1 MPASERLPVVDT
13 SVLAAFVLSSLVIIM
28 SPGADTFLL
37 LRFAIRSGRPA
48 GFAAMAGILAGLS
61 LVSLL
66 LISGM
71 GLLITRVPYALMTVN
86 VAGIA
91 VLLTLA
97 AVSARAGW
105 LLLRN
110 PLEESAAEKRLS
122 GSPFGISLVTNVTNP
137 KVLIFYL
144 AFFPQF
150 LGDAD
155 NAVLQLTLLSAVFLL
170 VSTLWLIPLV
180 YAASAAR
187 AFFLQPQV
195 AVMMEFVVA
204 GVFLVLA
211 VLLALNL

>member
-1 MPASERLPVVDT
+1 VPARERLPVVDT
-13 SVLAAFVLSSLVIIM
+13 SVLVPFVLSSLVIIM

-71 GLLITRVPYALMTVN
+71 GLLITQVPYALMTVN

-110 PLEESAAEKRLS
+110 PLEDPAAEKRLS
-122 GSPFGISLVTNVTNP
+122 GSPFSISLLTNVTNP

-187 AFFLQPQV
+187 AFFLQPRV

>member
-1 MPASERLPVVDT
+1 MVDT
-13 SVLAAFVLSSLVIIM
+13 SVLIPFVLSSLVIIM

-71 GLLITRVPYALMTVN
+71 GLLITQVPYALMTVN

-110 PLEESAAEKRLS
+110 PLEDPAAEKRLS
-122 GSPFGISLVTNVTNP
+122 GSPFSISLLTNVTNP

-187 AFFLQPQV
+187 AFFLQPRV

>member
-1 MPASERLPVVDT
+1 MVDT
-13 SVLAAFVLSSLVIIM
+13 SVLVPFVLSSLVIIM

-61 LVSLL
+61 LLSLL

-71 GLLITRVPYALMTVN
+71 GLLITQVPYALITVN

-110 PLEESAAEKRLS
+110 PLEDPAAEKRLS
-122 GSPFGISLVTNVTNP
+122 GSPFSISLLTNVTNP

-150 LGDAD
+150 LGDAE

-187 AFFLQPQV
+187 AFFLRPQV

>member
-1 MPASERLPVVDT
+1 MVDT
-13 SVLAAFVLSSLVIIM
+13 SVIAAFVLSSLVIIM

-71 GLLITRVPYALMTVN
+71 GLLITRVPYALITVN

-110 PLEESAAEKRLS
+110 PLEDPAAEKRLS
-122 GSPFGISLVTNVTNP
+122 GSPFSISLLTNVTNP

-187 AFFLQPQV
+187 AFFLQPRV

>member
-1 MPASERLPVVDT
+1 MVDT
-13 SVLAAFVLSSLVIIM
+13 SVLVPFVLSSLVIIM

-71 GLLITRVPYALMTVN
+71 GLLITQVPYALITVN

-110 PLEESAAEKRLS
+110 PVEDPAAEKRLS
-122 GSPFGISLVTNVTNP
+122 GSPFSISLLTNVTNP

-187 AFFLQPQV
+187 AFFLQPRV

>member
-1 MPASERLPVVDT
+1 MVDT
-13 SVLAAFVLSSLVIIM
+13 SVLVPFVLSSLVIIM

-71 GLLITRVPYALMTVN
+71 GLLITQVPYALITVN

-105 LLLRN
+105 ILLRN
-110 PLEESAAEKRLS
+110 PVEDPAAEKRLS
-122 GSPFGISLVTNVTNP
+122 GSPFSISLLTNVTNP

-180 YAASAAR
+180 CAASAAR
-187 AFFLQPQV
+187 AFFLQPRV

>member
-1 MPASERLPVVDT
+1 MVDT
-13 SVLAAFVLSSLVIIM
+13 SVIAAFVLSSLVIIM

-71 GLLITRVPYALMTVN
+71 GLLITQVPYALITVN

-110 PLEESAAEKRLS
+110 PLEDPAAEKRLS
-122 GSPFGISLVTNVTNP
+122 GSPFSISVLTNVTNP

-187 AFFLQPQV
+187 AFFLQPRV

>member
-1 MPASERLPVVDT
+1 LVDT
-13 SVLAAFVLSSLVIIM
+13 SVLVPFVLSSLVIIM

-71 GLLITRVPYALMTVN
+71 GLLITQVPYALITVN

-110 PLEESAAEKRLS
+110 PVEDPAAEKRLS
-122 GSPFGISLVTNVTNP
+122 GSPFSISLLTNVTNP

-187 AFFLQPQV
+187 AFFLEPRV

>member
-1 MPASERLPVVDT
+1 MVDT
-13 SVLAAFVLSSLVIIM
+13 SVLVPFVLSSLVIIM

-71 GLLITRVPYALMTVN
+71 GLLITQVPYALMTVN

-110 PLEESAAEKRLS
+110 PLEDPVAEKRLS
-122 GSPFGISLVTNVTNP
+122 GSPFSISLLTNVTNP

-170 VSTLWLIPLV
+170 VSTLWLIPLA

-187 AFFLQPQV
+187 AFFLQPRV

>member
-1 MPASERLPVVDT
+1 MVDT
-13 SVLAAFVLSSLVIIM
+13 SVLVPFVLSSLVIIM

-71 GLLITRVPYALMTVN
+71 GLLITQVPYALMTVN

-110 PLEESAAEKRLS
+110 PLEDPAAEKRLS
-122 GSPFGISLVTNVTNP
+122 GSPFSISLLTNVTNP

-155 NAVLQLTLLSAVFLL
+155 NAVLQLTLLSVVFLL

-187 AFFLQPQV
+187 AFFLQPRV

>member
-1 MPASERLPVVDT
+1 VPARERLPVVDT
-13 SVLAAFVLSSLVIIM
+13 SVLVPFVLSSLVIIM

-71 GLLITRVPYALMTVN
+71 GLLITRVPYALITVN
-86 VAGIA
+86 VVGIA

-110 PLEESAAEKRLS
+110 PLEDPAAEKRLS
-122 GSPFGISLVTNVTNP
+122 GSPFSISLLTNVTNP

-187 AFFLQPQV
+187 AFFLQPRV

>member
-1 MPASERLPVVDT
+1 MVDT
-13 SVLAAFVLSSLVIIM
+13 SVLVPFVLSSLVIIM

-71 GLLITRVPYALMTVN
+71 GLLITQVPYALMTVN

-110 PLEESAAEKRLS
+110 PLEDPAAEKRLS
-122 GSPFGISLVTNVTNP
+122 GSPFSISLLTNVTNP

-187 AFFLQPQV
+187 AFFLQPRV

>member
-1 MPASERLPVVDT
+1 MVDS
-13 SVLAAFVLSSLVIIM
+13 SVIAAFVLSSLVIIM

-71 GLLITRVPYALMTVN
+71 GLLITQVPYALITVN

-110 PLEESAAEKRLS
+110 PLEDPAAEKRLS
-122 GSPFGISLVTNVTNP
+122 GSPFSISLLTNVTNP

-187 AFFLQPQV
+187 AFFLQPRV

>member
-1 MPASERLPVVDT
+1 VVDT
-13 SVLAAFVLSSLVIIM
+13 SVLVPFVLSSLVIIM

-71 GLLITRVPYALMTVN
+71 GLLITQVPYALMTVN

-110 PLEESAAEKRLS
+110 PLEDPAAEKRLS
-122 GSPFGISLVTNVTNP
+122 GSPFSISLLTNVTNP

-187 AFFLQPQV
+187 AFFLQPRV

>member
-1 MPASERLPVVDT
+1 MVDT
-13 SVLAAFVLSSLVIIM
+13 SVLVPFVLSSLVIIM

-71 GLLITRVPYALMTVN
+71 GLLITQVPYALITVN

-110 PLEESAAEKRLS
+110 PLEDPSAEKRLS
-122 GSPFGISLVTNVTNP
+122 GSPFSISLLTNVTNP

-150 LGDAD
+150 LGDAN

-187 AFFLQPQV
+187 AFFLQPRV

>member
-1 MPASERLPVVDT
+1 MVDT
-13 SVLAAFVLSSLVIIM
+13 SVLVPFVLSSLVIIM

-71 GLLITRVPYALMTVN
+71 GLLITQVPYALITVN

-110 PLEESAAEKRLS
+110 PLEDPGAEKRLS
-122 GSPFGISLVTNVTNP
+122 GSPFSVSLLTNVTNP

-150 LGDAD
+150 LGDAN
-155 NAVLQLTLLSAVFLL
+155 NALLQLTLLSAVFLL

-187 AFFLQPQV
+187 AFFLQPRV

>member
-1 MPASERLPVVDT
+1 VPARERLPVVDT
-13 SVLAAFVLSSLVIIM
+13 SVIAAFVLSSLVVIM

-110 PLEESAAEKRLS
+110 PLEDPAAEKRLS
-122 GSPFGISLVTNVTNP
+122 GSPFSISLLTNVTNP

-150 LGDAD
+150 LGDAN

-187 AFFLQPQV
+187 AFFLQPRV

>member
-1 MPASERLPVVDT
+1 MVDT
-13 SVLAAFVLSSLVIIM
+13 SVLVPFVLSSLVIIM

-71 GLLITRVPYALMTVN
+71 GLLITQVPYALMTVN

-110 PLEESAAEKRLS
+110 PLEDPAAEKRLS
-122 GSPFGISLVTNVTNP
+122 GSPFSISLLTNVTNP

-144 AFFPQF
+144 AFFPQI

-187 AFFLQPQV
+187 AFFLQPRV

>member
-1 MPASERLPVVDT
+1 MVDT
-13 SVLAAFVLSSLVIIM
+13 SVLVPFVLSSLVIIM

-61 LVSLL
+61 PVSLL

-71 GLLITRVPYALMTVN
+71 GLLITRVPYALITVN

-105 LLLRN
+105 LPLRT
-110 PLEESAAEKRLS
+110 PLEDPAAEKRLS
-122 GSPFGISLVTNVTNP
+122 GSPFSISLLTNVTNP

-187 AFFLQPQV
+187 AFFLQPRV

>member
-1 MPASERLPVVDT
+1 
-13 SVLAAFVLSSLVIIM
+13 
-28 SPGADTFLL
+28 
-37 LRFAIRSGRPA
+37 
-48 GFAAMAGILAGLS
+48 
-61 LVSLL
+61 
-66 LISGM
+66 
-71 GLLITRVPYALMTVN
+71 
-86 VAGIA
+86 
-91 VLLTLA
+91 
-97 AVSARAGW
+97 
-105 LLLRN
+105 
-110 PLEESAAEKRLS
+110 
-122 GSPFGISLVTNVTNP
+122 
-137 KVLIFYL
+137 VLIFYL

-187 AFFLQPQV
+187 AFFLQPRV

>member
-1 MPASERLPVVDT
+1 MVDT
-13 SVLAAFVLSSLVIIM
+13 SVIAAFVLSSLVIIM

-71 GLLITRVPYALMTVN
+71 GLLITQVPYALMTVN

-110 PLEESAAEKRLS
+110 PLEDPAAEKRLS
-122 GSPFGISLVTNVTNP
+122 GSPFSISLLTNVTNP

-187 AFFLQPQV
+187 AFFLQPRV

>member
-1 MPASERLPVVDT
+1 MVDT
-13 SVLAAFVLSSLVIIM
+13 SVLVPFVLSSLVIIM

-71 GLLITRVPYALMTVN
+71 GLLITQVPYALMTVN

-110 PLEESAAEKRLS
+110 PLEDPAAEKRLS
-122 GSPFGISLVTNVTNP
+122 GSPFSISLLTNVTNP

-155 NAVLQLTLLSAVFLL
+155 NAVLQLMLLSAVFLL

-180 YAASAAR
+180 CAASAAR
-187 AFFLQPQV
+187 AFFLQPRV

>member
-1 MPASERLPVVDT
+1 MVDT
-13 SVLAAFVLSSLVIIM
+13 SVLVPFVLSSLVIIM

-71 GLLITRVPYALMTVN
+71 GLLVTQVPYALITVN

-110 PLEESAAEKRLS
+110 PLEDPAAEKRLS
-122 GSPFGISLVTNVTNP
+122 GSPFSISVLTNVTNP

-180 YAASAAR
+180 CAASAAR
-187 AFFLQPQV
+187 AFFLQPRV

>member
-1 MPASERLPVVDT
+1 MVDT
-13 SVLAAFVLSSLVIIM
+13 SVLVPFILSSLVIIM

-71 GLLITRVPYALMTVN
+71 GLLITQVPYALMTVN

-105 LLLRN
+105 LLLSN
-110 PLEESAAEKRLS
+110 PLEDPAVEKRLS
-122 GSPFGISLVTNVTNP
+122 GSPFSISLVTNVANP

-170 VSTLWLIPLV
+170 MSTLWLIPLV

-187 AFFLQPQV
+187 AFFLQPRV

-211 VLLALNL
+211 VLLTLNL

>member
-1 MPASERLPVVDT
+1 MVDT
-13 SVLAAFVLSSLVIIM
+13 SVIAAFVLSSLVVIM

-110 PLEESAAEKRLS
+110 PLEDPAAEKRLS
-122 GSPFGISLVTNVTNP
+122 GSPFSISLLTNVTNP

-187 AFFLQPQV
+187 AFFLQPRV

>member
-1 MPASERLPVVDT
+1 MVDT
-13 SVLAAFVLSSLVIIM
+13 SVLVPFILSSLVIIM

-71 GLLITRVPYALMTVN
+71 GLLITQVPYALMTVN

-105 LLLRN
+105 LLLSN
-110 PLEESAAEKRLS
+110 PLEDPAVEKRLS
-122 GSPFGISLVTNVTNP
+122 GSPFSISLVTNVANP

-170 VSTLWLIPLV
+170 MSTLWLIPLV

-187 AFFLQPQV
+187 AFFLQPRV

>member
-1 MPASERLPVVDT
+1 MVDT
-13 SVLAAFVLSSLVIIM
+13 SVLVPFVLSSLVIIM

-71 GLLITRVPYALMTVN
+71 GLLITQVPYALITVN

-110 PLEESAAEKRLS
+110 PLEDPAAEKRLS
-122 GSPFGISLVTNVTNP
+122 GSPFSISLLTNVTNP

-187 AFFLQPQV
+187 AFFLQPRV

>member
-1 MPASERLPVVDT
+1 MVDT
-13 SVLAAFVLSSLVIIM
+13 SVLVPFVLSSLVIIM

-71 GLLITRVPYALMTVN
+71 GLLITRVPYALITVN
-86 VAGIA
+86 VVGIA

-110 PLEESAAEKRLS
+110 PLEDPAAEKRLS
-122 GSPFGISLVTNVTNP
+122 GSPFSISLLTNVTNP

-150 LGDAD
+150 LGDAN

-187 AFFLQPQV
+187 AFFLQPRV

>member
-1 MPASERLPVVDT
+1 VPARERLPVVDT
-13 SVLAAFVLSSLVIIM
+13 SVLAPFVLSSLVIIM

-66 LISGM
+66 LFSGM
-71 GLLITRVPYALMTVN
+71 GLLITQVPYALITVN
-86 VAGIA
+86 VAGIV
-91 VLLTLA
+91 VLLFLA
-97 AVSARAGW
+97 ALSAQAGW
-105 LLLRN
+105 LLLRK
-110 PLEESAAEKRLS
+110 PLEDPAVEKRLS

-187 AFFLQPQV
+187 AFFLQPRV

>member
-1 MPASERLPVVDT
+1 MVDT
-13 SVLAAFVLSSLVIIM
+13 SVLVPFVLSSLVIIM

-71 GLLITRVPYALMTVN
+71 GLLITQVPYALITVN

-110 PLEESAAEKRLS
+110 PLEDPAAEKRLS
-122 GSPFGISLVTNVTNP
+122 GSPFSVSLLTNVTNP

-187 AFFLQPQV
+187 AFFLQPRV

>member
-1 MPASERLPVVDT
+1 MVDT
-13 SVLAAFVLSSLVIIM
+13 SVLVPFVLSSLVIIM

-71 GLLITRVPYALMTVN
+71 GLLITQVPYALMTVN

-110 PLEESAAEKRLS
+110 PLEDPVAEKRLS
-122 GSPFGISLVTNVTNP
+122 GSPFSISLLTNVTNP

-187 AFFLQPQV
+187 AFFLQPRV

>member
-1 MPASERLPVVDT
+1 LVDT
-13 SVLAAFVLSSLVIIM
+13 SVLVPFVLSSLVIIM

-71 GLLITRVPYALMTVN
+71 GLLITQVPYALITVN

-110 PLEESAAEKRLS
+110 PVEDPAAEKRLS
-122 GSPFGISLVTNVTNP
+122 GSPFSISLLTNVTNP

-187 AFFLQPQV
+187 AFFLQPRV

>member
-1 MPASERLPVVDT
+1 MVDT
-13 SVLAAFVLSSLVIIM
+13 SVLVPFVLSSLVIIM

-71 GLLITRVPYALMTVN
+71 GLLITQVPYALMTVN

-110 PLEESAAEKRLS
+110 PLEDPAAEKRLS
-122 GSPFGISLVTNVTNP
+122 GSPFSISVLTNVTNP

-180 YAASAAR
+180 CAASAAR
-187 AFFLQPQV
+187 AFFLQPRV

>member
-1 MPASERLPVVDT
+1 MVDT
-13 SVLAAFVLSSLVIIM
+13 SVIAAFVLSSLVIIM

-71 GLLITRVPYALMTVN
+71 GLLITRVPYALITVN
-86 VAGIA
+86 VVGIA

-110 PLEESAAEKRLS
+110 PLEDPAAEKRLS
-122 GSPFGISLVTNVTNP
+122 GSPFSISLLTNVTNP

-187 AFFLQPQV
+187 AFFLQPRV

>member
-1 MPASERLPVVDT
+1 MVDT
-13 SVLAAFVLSSLVIIM
+13 SVLVPFVLSSLVIIM

-71 GLLITRVPYALMTVN
+71 GLLITQVPYALMTVN

-110 PLEESAAEKRLS
+110 PLEDPAAEKRLS
-122 GSPFGISLVTNVTNP
+122 GSPFSISLLTNVTNP

-187 AFFLQPQV
+187 AFFLQPRV

-211 VLLALNL
+211 VLLGLNL

>member
-1 MPASERLPVVDT
+1 MVDT
-13 SVLAAFVLSSLVIIM
+13 SVLVPFVLSSLVIIM

-71 GLLITRVPYALMTVN
+71 GLLITQVPYALITVN

-110 PLEESAAEKRLS
+110 PLEDPSAEKRLS
-122 GSPFGISLVTNVTNP
+122 GSPFSISLLTNVTNP

-187 AFFLQPQV
+187 AFFLQPRV

>member
-1 MPASERLPVVDT
+1 MVDT
-13 SVLAAFVLSSLVIIM
+13 SVIAAFVLSSLVIIM

-61 LVSLL
+61 LLSLL

-71 GLLITRVPYALMTVN
+71 GLLITQVPYALMTVN

-110 PLEESAAEKRLS
+110 PLEDPAAEKRLS
-122 GSPFGISLVTNVTNP
+122 GSPFSISVLTNVTNP

-180 YAASAAR
+180 CAASAAR
-187 AFFLQPQV
+187 AFFLQPRV

>member
-1 MPASERLPVVDT
+1 MVDT
-13 SVLAAFVLSSLVIIM
+13 SVLVPFVLSSLVIIM

-71 GLLITRVPYALMTVN
+71 GLLITRVPYALITVN
-86 VAGIA
+86 VVGIA

-110 PLEESAAEKRLS
+110 PLEDPAAEKRLS
-122 GSPFGISLVTNVTNP
+122 GSPFGISLLTNVTNP

-187 AFFLQPQV
+187 AFFLQPRV

-204 GVFLVLA
+204 GVFLALA
-211 VLLALNL
+211 VFLALNL

>member
-1 MPASERLPVVDT
+1 MVDA
-13 SVLAAFVLSSLVIIM
+13 SVLVPFVLSSLVIIM

-71 GLLITRVPYALMTVN
+71 GLLITQVPYALITVN

-110 PLEESAAEKRLS
+110 PLEDPAAEKRLS
-122 GSPFGISLVTNVTNP
+122 GSPFSISLLTNVTNP

-150 LGDAD
+150 LGDAN

-187 AFFLQPQV
+187 AFFLQPRV
-195 AVMMEFVVA
+195 AVVMEFVVA

>member
-1 MPASERLPVVDT
+1 MVDA
-13 SVLAAFVLSSLVIIM
+13 SVLVPFVLSSLVIIM

-71 GLLITRVPYALMTVN
+71 GLLITQVPYALITVN

-110 PLEESAAEKRLS
+110 PLEDPSAEKRLS
-122 GSPFGISLVTNVTNP
+122 GSPFSISLLTNVTNP

-150 LGDAD
+150 LGDAN

-170 VSTLWLIPLV
+170 MSTLWLIPLV

-187 AFFLQPQV
+187 AFFLRPQV